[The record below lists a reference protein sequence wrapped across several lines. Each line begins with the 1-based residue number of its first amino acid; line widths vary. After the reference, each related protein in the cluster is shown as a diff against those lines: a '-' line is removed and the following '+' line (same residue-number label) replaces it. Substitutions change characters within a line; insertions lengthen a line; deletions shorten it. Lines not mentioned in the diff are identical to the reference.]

1 VITDR
6 TAVGRS
12 LPIIITAMVLMLGCT
27 PAADTSDPP
36 VARAFGEQLYWSDLR
51 QTVPVD
57 ASPDDSAALAQR
69 FIQAWLMQQVVLNK
83 AEQNLG
89 AEKKDFEQQL
99 QDYRRSLVI
108 FAYEQAL
115 VDQKLDTTIAR
126 MEIEDYYEKNRPNFE
141 LQDNILR
148 VRWFKVR
155 ESDKRAMRRLEE
167 HFLSGQNE
175 RMREVELWLAE
186 RNVPIADRSASWTT
200 LGELRSEIPEWDLQK
215 PPVVLRE
222 GRMVLRS
229 GDGGYFVDILELR
242 PKDSVSPLPLVEQ
255 DIRSILINQRKLQ
268 LIERMREDLY
278 REAQANNDVE
288 VF

>member
-1 VITDR
+1 
-6 TAVGRS
+6 
-12 LPIIITAMVLMLGCT
+12 MVMMSGCT
-27 PAADTSDPP
+27 PVADTEDPP

-57 ASPDDSAALAQR
+57 ASPEDSAAMARR
-69 FIQAWLMQQVVLNK
+69 FINAWLMQQVVLNK

-89 AEKKDFEQQL
+89 AEKKDFEKQL
-99 QDYRRSLVI
+99 QDYRNSLVI

-115 VDQKLDTTIAR
+115 VDQKLDTVIQR
-126 MEIEDYYEKNRPNFE
+126 KEIEEYYERNRPNFE

-155 ESDKRAMRRLEE
+155 ESDKRTMKRLEE
-167 HFLSGQNE
+167 HFLSGKNE

-186 RNVPIADRSASWTT
+186 RSVPIVDRSAYWTT
-200 LGELRSEIPEWDLQK
+200 HGELRAEIPEWDLQK
-215 PPVVLRE
+215 PAVMLRE

-229 GDGGYFVDILELR
+229 GEGGYFVDILELR
-242 PKDSVSPLPLVEQ
+242 PKDSVSPLSLVEQ

-268 LIERMREDLY
+268 LLERMREDLY

-288 VF
+288 VL